1 MVALVSLREA
11 VVRKA
16 LLVRV
21 DEVPLGALLHSQKLN
36 PGLRPG

>member
-1 MVALVSLREA
+1 MVALVPLREA

-21 DEVPLGALLHSQKLN
+21 DEVPLE
-36 PGLRPG
+36 R

>member
-1 MVALVSLREA
+1 MNAGALYLALIPLREA

-21 DEVPLGALLHSQKLN
+21 DE

>member
-21 DEVPLGALLHSQKLN
+21 DEVPLERYFTARS
-36 PGLRPG
+36 

>member
-16 LLVRV
+16 LLVPV
-21 DEVPLGALLHSQKLN
+21 EEVPLERYFTARS
-36 PGLRPG
+36 

>member
-1 MVALVSLREA
+1 MVALVPLREA

-21 DEVPLGALLHSQKLN
+21 EDVPLERYLTARS
-36 PGLRPG
+36 

>member
-1 MVALVSLREA
+1 MVALVPLREA

-21 DEVPLGALLHSQKLN
+21 DEVPLERYFTASG
-36 PGLRPG
+36 

>member
-1 MVALVSLREA
+1 MVALVPLREA

-21 DEVPLGALLHSQKLN
+21 EDVPLERYFTARS
-36 PGLRPG
+36 

>member
-21 DEVPLGALLHSQKLN
+21 DEVPLERYFPARS
-36 PGLRPG
+36 

>member
-16 LLVRV
+16 LLVAV
-21 DEVPLGALLHSQKLN
+21 DEVPLERYFTPRS
-36 PGLRPG
+36 